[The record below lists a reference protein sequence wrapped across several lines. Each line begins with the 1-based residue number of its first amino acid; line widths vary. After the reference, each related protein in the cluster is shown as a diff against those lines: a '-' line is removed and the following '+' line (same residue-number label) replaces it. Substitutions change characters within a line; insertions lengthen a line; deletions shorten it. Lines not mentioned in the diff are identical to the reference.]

1 MYVAPLVIFCFLLF
15 FDSFITNKKKT
26 NTNNVFSQKRAL
38 RVFLQMNESPEGFS
52 CPQLFFFQPLP
63 CQVKFAKVFFF
74 LVLLEEL

>member
-1 MYVAPLVIFCFLLF
+1 MWHLSKFFVSFF

-52 CPQLFFFQPLP
+52 CPQLFFFSLFPVRLSSQK
-63 CQVKFAKVFFF
+63 CFFS
-74 LVLLEEL
+74 